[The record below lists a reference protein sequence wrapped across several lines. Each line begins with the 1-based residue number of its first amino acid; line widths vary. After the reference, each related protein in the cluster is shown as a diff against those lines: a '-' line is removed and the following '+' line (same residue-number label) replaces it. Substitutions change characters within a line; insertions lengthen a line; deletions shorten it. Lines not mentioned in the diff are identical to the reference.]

1 MVRFFFPSS
10 FVIFFPRQLS
20 WQMTTFYLMQIKI
33 WIYMCSCKI
42 SIHYQN
48 IESLKCRERLSFLL
62 IACRQYYNMLA
73 LVVCLLICLLHK
85 NQHID
90 FNAFGRISY
99 FLTINLSLYLNTNR
113 NLCYMHHFNFIISKP
128 TLYRIGLKHIHVY
141 LNNWM
146 LVSQP
151 KNSIMSRTPTTT
163 NTRDFKNK
171 FKLQ

>member
-1 MVRFFFPSS
+1 MVRFLFPSS

-48 IESLKCRERLSFLL
+48 IESLKCRERLRFLL
-62 IACRQYYNMLA
+62 IACRTILH
-73 LVVCLLICLLHK
+73 VCISSMSLDLSFASK
-85 NQHID
+85 SAYRFQRQ
-90 FNAFGRISY
+90 RISY

-113 NLCYMHHFNFIISKP
+113 NLCFIHHFNFIISKP

-146 LVSQP
+146 LVSQQ

-163 NTRDFKNK
+163 DAWF
-171 FKLQ
+171 